1 VCSGTAD
8 FSLDLYPWAHHP
20 ALEKTAMSPTR
31 PFLSLRP
38 RSTPPQGC
46 EPLALV
52 SEDRRVFEWRQT
64 PGQVGKSGPS
74 QTELTYLSLARE
86 WGQSIEFG
94 NRYSAGH
101 CLRVAQNA
109 VSMAQAL
116 GLDETSQTLVR
127 VGAYLHNV
135 GRVRVPRDIQGKVG
149 PLTREEFGIVEM
161 VPVWGTEI
169 LANTQLPWN
178 VKPIVRWLN
187 EKYDGSG
194 YPDRLRGDDIPVVA
208 QIVGIANVYDAL
220 TSSRPYRAALTPRQ
234 ALLELSNCRSWWSRE
249 IFEACVPRIGGVYSG
264 SLRLA

>member
-1 VCSGTAD
+1 
-8 FSLDLYPWAHHP
+8 
-20 ALEKTAMSPTR
+20 MSPPR
-31 PFLSLRP
+31 PFPSPRP
-38 RSTPPQGC
+38 PSTPPQGR
-46 EPLALV
+46 EPLALS
-52 SEDRRVFEWRQT
+52 SEDRRVFEWRESSGLAGT
-64 PGQVGKSGPS
+64 VGRS

-86 WGQSIEFG
+86 WGQSVEFG

-116 GLDETSQTLVR
+116 GLDEASQTLVR

-149 PLTREEFGIVEM
+149 PLTREEFDIVEM

-178 VKPIVRWLN
+178 VKPIVRWHY

-194 YPDRLRGDDIPVVA
+194 YPDRLHGNEIPVAA

-220 TSSRPYRAALTPRQ
+220 TSSRPYRAPLTPRQ
-234 ALLELSNCRSWWSRE
+234 ALAELSNCRSWWSRE
-249 IFEACVPRIGGVYSG
+249 VFEACVPRLGVYSG